1 MNIFDLL
8 KEVLLSIF
16 IIIFKLLRQRLQFD
30 LIFKTKRK
38 ILCSNKQYVNPS
50 CFLYLVHK
58 YIISDTKYSFLFIFI
73 KIFNVDGQDID

>member
-8 KEVLLSIF
+8 KKVLLSIF

-38 ILCSNKQYVNPS
+38 ILC
-50 CFLYLVHK
+50 
-58 YIISDTKYSFLFIFI
+58 
-73 KIFNVDGQDID
+73 